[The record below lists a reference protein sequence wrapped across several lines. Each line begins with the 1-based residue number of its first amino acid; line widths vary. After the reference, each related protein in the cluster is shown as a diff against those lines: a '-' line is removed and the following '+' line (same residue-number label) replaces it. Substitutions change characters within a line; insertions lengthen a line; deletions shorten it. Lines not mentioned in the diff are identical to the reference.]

1 MVKIEIYNKK
11 TGKIEEVKEIN
22 KRHLNG
28 FMFYWAMQCDSKKY
42 GWRYAKQKNKLKKV
56 M

>member
-11 TGKIEEVKEIN
+11 TGKVEEVKEVS

-28 FMFYWAMQCDSKKY
+28 FMFYWAMQCDSTKY
-42 GWRYAKQKNKLKKV
+42 GWRLAEKKKLKKV

>member
-11 TGKIEEVKEIN
+11 TGKVEEVKDVKN
-22 KRHLNG
+22 LRG
-28 FMFYWAMQCDSKKY
+28 FMMYWAMQCDTTRY
-42 GWRYAKQKNKLKKV
+42 GWRTVGKSKLKKV